1 MRSDLHDYR
10 THVERLVQIQI
21 YERLAVDVDP
31 VFRGMGYDGLR
42 DAVDDGE
49 LNPVLREA
57 ATAALRRIAGA
68 ADYSVRFGIALTNH
82 GLDAGKAIRMT
93 IDGPLDDA

>member
-68 ADYSVRFGIALTNH
+68 ADYSDYTAAWVIGFSELIILYAS
-82 GLDAGKAIRMT
+82 GL
-93 IDGPLDDA
+93 P